1 MVGLARL
8 LAIDEVETGQGA
20 NQIQYLKH
28 PEETRWGSH
37 LGLICGL
44 MDMFN
49 PVSTVLQNLA
59 ADSST
64 GANRF
69 DGDTAFNYLI
79 TFEFVFI
86 LCMMGEILEITE
98 QLGQALQRKSQDIV
112 NDIHLVQ
119 TTKTLLEKMRSDDGW
134 ETFICKVVELCVGH
148 EIDISD
154 MKETYILHGGCGHHQ
169 SNRFN
174 IDHYFRVEVF
184 QATLD
189 TQLAELNLKLNEK
202 VIGPLSICVTLVL
215 KNGYASFQ
223 ASEICKLVEKYYLAD
238 FNQQEMIGLE
248 YQLNHFVVEVA
259 RSDDFKRISILV
271 EICKCLIDTGH
282 HRVFHLVDRLLRL
295 LLTLPVSTAS
305 AERAF
310 SSLKIIKTRL
320 RNKMEDDFLAN
331 NMLVRIEAEVMEDY
345 SYEDII
351 DDSNDVTKRRV
362 DFSSVY
368 RLSRALFWYMIL
380 VLIFCLLACKAAR
393 SPIFDFI
400 IANYIYYLNI
410 LFINTVYIHHQSNS
424 TKSLLINEFLD

>member
-1 MVGLARL
+1 VNIVDSSSKCHDELHDTQMVELARL

-20 NQIQYLKH
+20 NQIRSLKR
-28 PEETRWGSH
+28 PGETRWGSH
-37 LGLICGL
+37 LGSICGL

-59 ADSST
+59 ADSSA
-64 GANRF
+64 GANRA

-86 LCMMGEILEITE
+86 LCMMREILEITE

-112 NDIHLVQ
+112 NVIRLVQ

-134 ETFICKVVELCVGH
+134 KTFICKVVEFCVGH
-148 EIDISD
+148 EIDIPD
-154 MKETYILHGGCGHHQ
+154 MEETYILRGGRARHQ

-184 QATLD
+184 WATLD
-189 TQLAELNLKLNEK
+189 TQLAELNLKL
-202 VIGPLSICVTLVL
+202 IGLLSICVTLVL

-223 ASEICKLVEKYYLAD
+223 ASEICKLVEKYYPGD
-238 FNQQEMIGLE
+238 FNQQQRIGLE

-259 RSDDFKRISILV
+259 RSDDLKRISTLA
-271 EICKCLIDTGH
+271 EICKCLVDTRR

-305 AERAF
+305 ADRAF

-320 RNKMEDDFLAN
+320 CNKMKDDFLAN
-331 NMLVRIEAEVMEDY
+331 NMLVHIEAEVMEDY

-351 DDSNDVTKRRV
+351 DGFNDVKKRRV
-362 DFSSVY
+362 NF
-368 RLSRALFWYMIL
+368 
-380 VLIFCLLACKAAR
+380 
-393 SPIFDFI
+393 
-400 IANYIYYLNI
+400 
-410 LFINTVYIHHQSNS
+410 
-424 TKSLLINEFLD
+424 